1 MDAMMKRTLSNC
13 IAMLGA
19 MLGTAAHAAEAYP
32 VKPVRMIVPQAA
44 GGNADAQARY
54 MAERLSE
61 ALGKQFVVDN
71 RAGANGMIGMEIV
84 ARSQPDGYT
93 LAAVPNTFTATPA
106 LFATVAYDAL
116 KDFQGI
122 SIISAS
128 PMLLVASPSL

>member
-1 MDAMMKRTLSNC
+1 MRGIGIGIEAGSAMMKRTLSIC

-19 MLGTAAHAAEAYP
+19 MLGTPAHAAEAYP

-54 MAERLSE
+54 IAERLTE

-84 ARSQPDGYT
+84 ARSPADGYT
-93 LAAVPNTFTATPA
+93 LASVPNT
-106 LFATVAYDAL
+106 
-116 KDFQGI
+116 
-122 SIISAS
+122 
-128 PMLLVASPSL
+128 